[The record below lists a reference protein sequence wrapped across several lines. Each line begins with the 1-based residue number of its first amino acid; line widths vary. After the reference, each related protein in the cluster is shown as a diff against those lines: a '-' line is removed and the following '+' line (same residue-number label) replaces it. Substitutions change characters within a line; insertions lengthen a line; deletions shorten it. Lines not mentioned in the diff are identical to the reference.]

1 MGTSPK
7 LLVKS
12 LPISNL
18 KKYCPRA
25 WSLPIY
31 CGQTDRRTEGR
42 DLTLRLPWEVKWKP
56 KTAPSWLVSLRVK
69 SSNAVIFVSTAHL
82 KLPILNSHRSD
93 HFWTRCHSLTL
104 WTKIRSHKLR
114 IFYKRSKY
122 FLSMSNRVIRFQILV
137 LSNIYIYTVLI
148 IIRTYTYIGSML
160 HWSVCV

>member
-18 KKYCPRA
+18 KSIVHGLGRCQCTVDR
-25 WSLPIY
+25 
-31 CGQTDRRTEGR
+31 QTDGQTEGR
-42 DLTLRLPWEVKWKP
+42 DLTLSLPWEIKGTP
-56 KTAPSWLVSLRVK
+56 NTAPSWLVSLRVK

-104 WTKIRSHKLR
+104 WTKIRSHNVR
-114 IFYKRSKY
+114 IFYKQSKY

-137 LSNIYIYTVLI
+137 LSNIYIYI
-148 IIRTYTYIGSML
+148 YIQF
-160 HWSVCV
+160 